1 MNKEEIE
8 EAFDIIIDAIS
19 KSNLSNYTKVELM
32 INIKLFMENY
42 DKSIRILRNAK
53 HEEDKRFK

>member
-42 DKSIRILRNAK
+42 DKSISLLRNAK